1 METSKLK
8 ILIVEDESIVAR
20 DIKSTLKTF
29 GYEVVGIVA
38 SGEEAIEQAQ
48 LLRPDLV
55 LMDIML
61 KGDLTGIEA
70 AKEIRHKL
78 LIPIVFLTAYVDE
91 KTLSDAKLSEPF
103 GYIVKPFED
112 AELHSTVQMAI
123 YRFKL
128 ERQLKEREHLL
139 ATILKS
145 ISEGVVVTDRQG
157 KISFLNSE
165 AINITGFSQEEALGK
180 NVFEIIRILDDKQLE
195 VANQFLQ
202 DRIKSVKY
210 LQLASQ
216 LLITKNNDLVP
227 VDIIQNNLLNEEIG
241 YLEGRVFVIND
252 ISKRLEAE
260 LVKHESLEQLRAVL
274 NGAIQTIA
282 FTVEKRD
289 PYTAGHQKRVSDLAR
304 AIAIEMALKAETINA
319 IRFAGL
325 VHDIGK
331 IAIPAEIL
339 SKPGHLSSL
348 EFNLIKK
355 HPLEGYEILKPIEFP
370 WPIAQIVLQHHERLD
385 GSGYPEGLKG
395 NQILIEAKIIAIAD
409 VVEAMISHRPYRP
422 ALGIASALEEI
433 TAGSGIKY
441 DSTAAAVCV
450 DLFTKKRFEFR

>member
-1 METSKLK
+1 MEKTKLK

-38 SGEEAIEQAQ
+38 SGEEAIEQALQ
-48 LLRPDLV
+48 LRPDLV

-61 KGDLTGIEA
+61 KGDLTGVEA
-70 AKEIRHKL
+70 AKKIRHKFF
-78 LIPIVFLTAYVDE
+78 IPVVFLTAYVDE

-112 AELHSTVQMAI
+112 AELHSTIQMAI
-123 YRFKL
+123 YRFRL

-145 ISEGVVVTDRQG
+145 ISEGVIVTDHQG

-165 AINITGFSQEEALGK
+165 AINLTGFCQEEAVGK
-180 NVFEIIRILDDKQLE
+180 NVFEIIRILDDKQLGQ
-195 VANQFLQ
+195 ANQFIQ
-202 DRIKSVKY
+202 DKIKSANY
-210 LQLASQ
+210 IQLASQ
-216 LLITKNNDLVP
+216 LLINKNNELIP
-227 VDIIQNNLLNEEIG
+227 VDVIQNNLLDETES
-241 YLEGRVFVIND
+241 LEGRVFVIHD
-252 ISKRLEAE
+252 ITKKLEAE
-260 LVKHESLEQLRAVL
+260 LNKKETLEQLRAIL
-274 NGAIQTIA
+274 NGVIQAMA

-304 AIAIEMALKAETINA
+304 AIAIEMALKADAINA
-319 IRFAGL
+319 IRLAGL

-339 SKPGHLSSL
+339 SKPGRLSSL

-385 GSGYPEGLKG
+385 GSGYPAGLKAD
-395 NQILIEAKIIAIAD
+395 QILRESRIIAIAD

-422 ALGIASALEEI
+422 SLSIASALEEI
-433 TAGSGIKY
+433 KTGSGTKY
-441 DSTAAAVCV
+441 DPLAAATCL
-450 DLFTKKRFEFR
+450 DLFMKKRFEFR